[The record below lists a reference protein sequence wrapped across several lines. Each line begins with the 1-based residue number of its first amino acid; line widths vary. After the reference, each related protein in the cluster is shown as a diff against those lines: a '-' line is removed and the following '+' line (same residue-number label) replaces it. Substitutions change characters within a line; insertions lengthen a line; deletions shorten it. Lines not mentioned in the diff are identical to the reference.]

1 MTTYEYKGKVY
12 NLDRFAFFTT
22 WDSVPNSE
30 TPYIIECHT
39 STDPKRDR
47 ITTFAYERKSMRDYI
62 YQYVIQNDTYKL

>member
-1 MTTYEYKGKVY
+1 MTTYEYNGKVY
-12 NLDRFAFFTT
+12 NLDKFAFFTT

-47 ITTFAYERKSMRDYI
+47 IITLAYEYKGIRDFVYKH
-62 YQYVIQNDTYKL
+62 VIQKDTYKL